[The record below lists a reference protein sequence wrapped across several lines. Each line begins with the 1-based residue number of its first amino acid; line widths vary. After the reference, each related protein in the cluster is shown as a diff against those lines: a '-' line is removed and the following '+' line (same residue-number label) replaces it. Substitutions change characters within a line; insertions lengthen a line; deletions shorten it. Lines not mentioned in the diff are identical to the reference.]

1 MLLLIKH
8 QVVKRQG
15 MLSLYPGMPCWQ
27 LFVLLRF
34 LLLEWWTGSQ
44 RVMAWYIISGCLQTQ
59 AVHASLL
66 EITALRY
73 MIRHIYLNEG
83 PMYLAV
89 WWPENVAFFQGVTEL
104 LADPVFYIL
113 ACCHF
118 RSCLQLSMQICSIK
132 LHGKYFGEDL
142 SVASLNKVLCWV
154 AVLKH
159 DRW

>member
-8 QVVKRQG
+8 QEMKRQECCPCAG
-15 MLSLYPGMPCWQ
+15 VPCWQ

-44 RVMAWYIISGCLQTQ
+44 RVMTWCIISGCLQTQ
-59 AVHASLL
+59 ENSASLL

-83 PMYLAV
+83 PMYLAL
-89 WWPENVAFFQGVTEL
+89 WQTENVAFFQGVTEL

-118 RSCLQLSMQICSIK
+118 RSCLQLSVQICSIK
-132 LHGKYFGEDL
+132 LHCKFL
-142 SVASLNKVLCWV
+142 VKISLCPH
-154 AVLKH
+154 LKFSAELQC
-159 DRW
+159 